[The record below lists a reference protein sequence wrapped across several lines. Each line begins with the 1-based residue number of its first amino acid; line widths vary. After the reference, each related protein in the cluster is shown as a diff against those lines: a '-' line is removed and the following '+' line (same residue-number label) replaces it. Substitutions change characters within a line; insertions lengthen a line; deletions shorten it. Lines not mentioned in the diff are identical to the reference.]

1 MLNFHDVYDFLMIL
15 RKVYKKREKKWA
27 IYVTRLIRCSM
38 AISCSINRNLIGY
51 RKSNLAILAISIRSH
66 ISIRYRIMILSSSCF
81 ASELQLSWCV
91 RNRWCSTLSNWLG
104 IITWSIRIPGIDIFI
119 TRSKSILIVLKIFC
133 WDFDNSCSWYILL
146 WHFTFKINSFKTTAI
161 FEAIKIQWSNRRRDG
176 NRS

>member
-1 MLNFHDVYDFLMIL
+1 MIG
-15 RKVYKKREKKWA
+15 
-27 IYVTRLIRCSM
+27 C
-38 AISCSINRNLIGY
+38 
-51 RKSNLAILAISIRSH
+51 RKSNLAILIISIKSH
-66 ISIRYRIMILSSSCF
+66 IGIRYRIMILSSSRF
-81 ASELQLSWCV
+81 TSKLQLSWCV
-91 RNRWCSTLSNWLG
+91 RNRWCGAWSNWLG

-176 NRS
+176 NGGQATATIEAKITQWSNRWRDGDRG